1 MIKEMFVI
9 LSLVFGYAFLVR
21 KSIVLAKVHFANK
34 PLQCMALI
42 IALIA
47 TVMLAYAFF
56 WAKTPPVRPKPV
68 LIIVAEELVLPVFLF
83 LPSSLTF
90 IGAFLLRKQ
99 ERRVREDWVAVVAVL
114 AAIFSPIGLVISGCG
129 LAGVCF

>member
-34 PLQCMALI
+34 PLQCVALI
-42 IALIA
+42 ISLIA

-56 WAKTPPVRPKPV
+56 WAETPPVRPKPV
-68 LIIVAEELVLPVFLF
+68 LIVIAEYLVIPVFLF
-83 LPSSLTF
+83 LPSSLAF
-90 IGAFLLRKQ
+90 VCAFLLRKQ
-99 ERRVREDWVAVVAVL
+99 ESRVREDWVAVVAVL
-114 AAIFSPIGLVISGCG
+114 AAIFSPICLVISGCG
-129 LAGVCF
+129 LAGACF